1 MLSTYM
7 FRELQPQIQQ
17 PVSAVLDERGG
28 TLQQRQAMSGRSRKR
43 SSPYTDYRNI

>member
-7 FRELQPQIQQ
+7 FREHQPQMQQ
-17 PVSAVLDERGG
+17 PTSAIVSEQGG
-28 TLQQRQAMSGRSRKR
+28 MLQQRQAMSGIAKKR